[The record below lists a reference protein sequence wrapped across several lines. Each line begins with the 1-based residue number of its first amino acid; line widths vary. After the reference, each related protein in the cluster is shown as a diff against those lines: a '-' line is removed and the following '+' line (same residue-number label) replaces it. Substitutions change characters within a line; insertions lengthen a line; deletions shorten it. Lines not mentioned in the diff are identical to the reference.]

1 MVIFLV
7 ENLCK
12 SVFNL
17 LELVQLLSYSWLVKY
32 VDDTY
37 SQVNKSNLFKVDNN
51 GASVTVVPSFWCLY
65 CLLWT
70 NPEVV
75 TRIVVL

>member
-7 ENLCK
+7 ENLC
-12 SVFNL
+12 NL
-17 LELVQLLSYSWLVKY
+17 LELVQLLPYSWLVKY

-51 GASVTVVPSFWCLY
+51 GASVTVVPSF
-65 CLLWT
+65 
-70 NPEVV
+70 
-75 TRIVVL
+75 